1 MQPPQKSMA
10 AILSR
15 VDVVE
20 SEKSLLRDAEFRL
33 DPLEIESEINGNQKL
48 AEGLLNM
55 GNGESESA
63 ELCRKK
69 YSNLK
74 KVKEANG

>member
-1 MQPPQKSMA
+1 MA

-20 SEKSLLRDAEFRL
+20 SEKSLLKDAEFRL
-33 DPLEIESEINGNQKL
+33 DPLEIESEINCNQKL

-55 GNGESESA
+55 GNGDREESESA

-74 KVKEANG
+74 KVEEANR

>member
-1 MQPPQKSMA
+1 MA

-55 GNGESESA
+55 GNGDREESESA

-74 KVKEANG
+74 KGKEANR